1 MENREH
7 IYDLAERLGAIIE
20 VIKDD
25 KLIGNFKFIDGKLH
39 KLKTNE
45 KELSKKNDYTNP
57 S

>member
-25 KLIGNFKFIDGKLH
+25 KLVGNFKFIDGKLH

-45 KELSKKNDYTNP
+45 TEKTNIERNQNP
-57 S
+57 N